1 VAAASASSLYERVTH
16 GIRRSAK
23 KRKTAEEPSMA
34 AEPDA
39 DYIIVGAGSAGC
51 VLANR
56 LSAER
61 GNRVI
66 LLEAGG
72 DDRPTR
78 NLGQFVS
85 NLMIHVPVGYS
96 QTLKDPKVNWL
107 YATQPDPGTGG
118 RTHVWPR
125 GKVLGGSSSINGLL
139 YIRGQHADY
148 DGWRQLGCEGWGWDD
163 VKPYFFRAEH
173 QERGAGE
180 HHAVGGPLNVSD
192 VTQKHGVSD
201 AVIEACVAAGIPRN
215 DDVNGE
221 DQEGVCYYQL
231 TVKNGQ
237 RCSAAVAYLHPVL
250 GRPNLKVETN
260 ALATR
265 VLFEG
270 KTAVGVELI
279 QGGQRRTLRAA
290 REVILAGGAINSPQ
304 LLQLSGVGDAEMLAG
319 HGIACVSDL
328 PGVGENLQDH
338 YVMTMTWR
346 LKPGVVSVN
355 ELTRGARFL
364 GETMKYVFQRKGL
377 LTLSAA
383 HIAAFCKSRPDLA
396 SPDIQF
402 HILPATMDTQ
412 KLVAEQKM
420 ELEAQ
425 PGLTIA
431 PCQVRPESRGRIR
444 ITSPDPTVHPAIE
457 PNYLSDPLD
466 QEVAV
471 AGLRWGRK
479 IAEQAP
485 LAPFIEH
492 EMMPGPDIVGDQAL
506 LMYARMAGTTIY
518 HPVGTCQ
525 MGHGPRAVVDP
536 QLRVRGVEGLR
547 VVDASVMPRLVSGNT
562 NAPTI
567 MIAEKASDM
576 ILGKAPVATL
586 AA

>member
-1 VAAASASSLYERVTH
+1 
-16 GIRRSAK
+16 
-23 KRKTAEEPSMA
+23 MA
-34 AEPDA
+34 GTPDA

-56 LSAER
+56 LSADAS
-61 GNRVI
+61 NRVI

-72 DDRPTR
+72 DDRPTKNPR
-78 NLGQFVS
+78 QFLS

-107 YATQPDPGTGG
+107 YTTQPDPGTGG

-163 VKPYFFRAEH
+163 VKPYFLRAQH
-173 QERGAGE
+173 QERGEGE

-192 VTQKHGVSD
+192 VTQKHNVSD

-215 DDVNGE
+215 DDVNGDE
-221 DQEGVCYYQL
+221 QEGVAYYQL

-250 GRPNLKVETN
+250 RRPNLKVATD
-260 ALATR
+260 ALATKII
-265 VLFEG
+265 FEG
-270 KTAVGVELI
+270 KRAVGVEFI
-279 QGGQRRTLRAA
+279 QGGVKKHLKAA

-304 LLQLSGVGDAEMLAG
+304 LLQLSGVGPADLLAKN
-319 HGIACVSDL
+319 GIPIVSDL
-328 PGVGENLQDH
+328 AGVGENLQDH
-338 YVMTMTWR
+338 YVITMTWR
-346 LKPGVVSVN
+346 LKPDVVSVN
-355 ELTRGARFL
+355 ELTRGARFV
-364 GETMKYVFQRKGL
+364 GETVKYVFQRKGL

-396 SPDIQF
+396 GPDIQF

-412 KLVAEQKM
+412 KLVNEQKM
-420 ELEAQ
+420 ELETQ

-444 ITSPDPTVHPAIE
+444 IVSPDGAVYPAIE

-485 LAPFIEH
+485 LAPFIDH
-492 EMMPGPDIVGDQAL
+492 EMMPGPDMSDDRAL
-506 LMYARMAGTTIY
+506 LMYARMAGSTIY

-525 MGHGPRAVVDP
+525 MGHGPQSVVDP

-547 VVDASVMPRLVSGNT
+547 VVDASIMPRLVSGNT

-567 MIAEKASDM
+567 MIAEKAADM
-576 ILGKAPVATL
+576 ILGKAPAGAL

>member
-1 VAAASASSLYERVTH
+1 V
-16 GIRRSAK
+16 GDPIG
-23 KRKTAEEPSMA
+23 
-34 AEPDA
+34 A

-56 LSAER
+56 LSAD
-61 GNRVI
+61 GKAKVL

-72 DDRPTR
+72 DDRPTK
-78 NLGQFVS
+78 NLSQFMS

-107 YATQPDPGTGG
+107 YPTEPDPGTGG
-118 RTHVWPR
+118 RSHVWPR

-163 VKPYFFRAEH
+163 VKAYFLRAEN
-173 QERGAGE
+173 QERPGCGE
-180 HHAVGGPLNVSD
+180 LHATGGPLNVSD
-192 VTQKHGVSD
+192 VTQTHEVSD
-201 AVIEACVAAGIPRN
+201 DVIEACVQAGIPRN

-221 DQEGVCYYQL
+221 TQEGVAYYQL

-237 RCSAAVAYLHPVL
+237 RCSAAVAYLHPAME
-250 GRPNLKVETN
+250 RPNLRVETE
-260 ALATR
+260 ALTTR

-270 KTAVGVELI
+270 KRAVGIEYR
-279 QGGQRRTLRAA
+279 QGGEVKTARAA
-290 REVILAGGAINSPQ
+290 VEVILCGGAINSPQ
-304 LLQLSGVGDAEMLAG
+304 LLQLSGIGPAALLKQ
-319 HGIACVSDL
+319 HGIAVVSDL
-328 PGVGENLQDH
+328 AGVGENLQDH
-338 YVMTMTWR
+338 YVITSTFR
-346 LKPGVVSVN
+346 LKAGTVSVN
-355 ELTRGARFL
+355 ELTKGTRFV
-364 GETMKYVFQRKGL
+364 GETLKYLFQRKGL

-383 HIAAFCKSRPDLA
+383 HIAVFCKSRPDLA
-396 SPDIQF
+396 GPDIQF

-412 KLVAEQKM
+412 KLLEEQKM
-420 ELEAQ
+420 ELEGA

-431 PCQVRPESRGRIR
+431 PCQVRPESRGTIR
-444 ITSPDPTVHPAIE
+444 IKSPDGSVYPTIV

-471 AGLRWGRK
+471 ASLKWARR
-479 IAEQAP
+479 IAAQPA
-485 LAPFIEH
+485 LSKWIDH
-492 EMMPGPDIVGDQAL
+492 EMMPGPDFTTDEQL
-506 LMYARMAGTTIY
+506 LGFARMAGSTIY

-525 MGHGPRAVVDP
+525 MGHGAQAVVDP
-536 QLRVRGVEGLR
+536 QLRVHGVEGLR

-567 MIAEKASDM
+567 MIAEKAADL
-576 ILGKAPVATL
+576 ILGKAPASAL